1 MQRTA
6 VKSSVFRSIGYSPT
20 DEILEV
26 EFTNGRVFQYSPF
39 TIHDWTQFRQQES
52 LGGYF
57 ARSIRNK
64 FSAKKVEAEH
74 AEGSAE
80 APTADEKSA

>member
-6 VKSSVFRSIGYSPT
+6 VKSSMFKSVGYDPKE
-20 DEILEV
+20 EILEV
-26 EFTNGRVFQYSPF
+26 EFANGGVYQYQKF

-80 APTADEKSA
+80 APTTEKSA

>member
-1 MQRTA
+1 MKRTE

-26 EFTNGRVFQYSPF
+26 EFTNGGVFQYAQF

-64 FSAKKVEAEH
+64 FTAKKVEAEH

-80 APTADEKSA
+80 TPTTEKQAS